1 MKALR
6 NVVCAFVLF
15 NLVAYGS
22 LSTGVA
28 SAATA
33 AAQPAA
39 AKPAAAKPAAAKPA
53 AGKPAAK
60 PAAGKQVNGK
70 QLLAESKKAVA
81 GILKTAK
88 ASAGKID
95 PKNKKQAPFFG
106 GIKELQASIADS
118 EKKMKAKDKK
128 LFDSLSKGS
137 TALAKVKTAWP
148 RTGAKDAKIDGYL
161 AKLDNSYTALRS
173 RYGSEGL
180 RAKQGGALSAKE
192 KANFEKVKASQAEF
206 AKKLGPMQAKAKKNG
221 DKGTDAELARLIAQ
235 SNKIATAQ
243 LTVDAFLTAMVLVDV
258 LQGEWDCYSYYVG
271 PDYRADWIQMDVWV
285 ETSFTSYD
293 TMYWETVDTYSVESW
308 DYWDVSMELDL
319 DVDYAVTDISD
330 ADISSGDAY
339 LDSSFT
345 YDELSWED
353 YSTEYAS
360 GEAQDTVYEEEDV
373 NLDVA
378 EEAWEDEGLEL
389 EAADD
394 MLDADDAEEAADDN
408 DDADDDAEADDADDD
423 AADDDAAD
431 EADDDGGDDEADDD
445 GGDDAADD
453 DGADDEADDDGGDDE
468 ADDDGGD
475 DEADDDGGDDE
486 AEDDGGDDD
495 GGDEELS

>member
-1 MKALR
+1 MKALKSSIWPLM
-6 NVVCAFVLF
+6 LF
-15 NLVAYGS
+15 NFFAFGALA
-22 LSTGVA
+22 TGVA
-28 SAATA
+28 VAAT
-33 AAQPAA
+33 Q
-39 AKPAAAKPAAAKPA
+39 AAKPAAAKPA

-60 PAAGKQVNGK
+60 PAPGKQVNGK

-81 GILKTAK
+81 GILKASK
-88 ASAGKID
+88 ASGGKLD

-106 GIKELQASIADS
+106 GIKELRASIADS

-148 RTGAKDAKIDGYL
+148 RTGVKDAKVDGYL
-161 AKLDNSYTALRS
+161 GKLDNSYTALRA

-192 KANFEKVKASQAEF
+192 KANFEKIKASQAEF
-206 AKKLGPMQAKAKKNG
+206 ANKLAPMQAKAKKNG
-221 DKGTDAELARLIAQ
+221 DKGTEAELARLIAQ
-235 SNKIATAQ
+235 SNKISTAQ
-243 LTVDAFLTAMVLVDV
+243 LSVDAFLTAMVLVDV

-271 PDYRADWIQMDVWV
+271 PDYRADWVQVDVWV
-285 ETSFTSYD
+285 EASFTSYD

-308 DYWDVSMELDL
+308 DYWDASMELDL
-319 DVDYAVTDISD
+319 DVDFTVADISD
-330 ADISSGDAY
+330 ADLSSSDSY
-339 LDSSFT
+339 LDSSYS

-360 GEAQDTVYEEEDV
+360 AEAQDTVYEEEDL

-394 MLDADDAEEAADDN
+394 MLDADDAEDAADD
-408 DDADDDAEADDADDD
+408 DDGADGEADDD
-423 AADDDAAD
+423 AA
-431 EADDDGGDDEADDD
+431 
-445 GGDDAADD
+445 DDAADD
-453 DGADDEADDDGGDDE
+453 DGADDAADDDGADDADDDGGDDADDD

-475 DEADDDGGDDE
+475 DDADDDGGDD
-486 AEDDGGDDD
+486 GGDDD
-495 GGDEELS
+495 DGGEEVSLS